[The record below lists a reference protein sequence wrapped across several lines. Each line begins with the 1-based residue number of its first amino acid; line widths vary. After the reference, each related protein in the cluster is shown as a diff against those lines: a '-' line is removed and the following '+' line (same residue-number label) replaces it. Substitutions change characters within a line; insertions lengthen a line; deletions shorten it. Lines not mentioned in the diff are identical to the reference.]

1 MTEKERNE
9 NLDCLEVEELEEEY
23 DTITLTLDDDTELEC
38 IILGNFSFEG
48 KDYIALLP
56 ADEEDGEDVYLYE
69 YREINEEEVELNT
82 IDDDELFERVSQE
95 FENLFVEDEAD
106 EE

>member
-1 MTEKERNE
+1 MTERERNE
-9 NLDCLEVEELEEEY
+9 ILEEMEVEEEQY

-38 IILGNFSFEG
+38 IILGNFSYDG

-56 ADEEDGEDVYLYE
+56 ENEEDGEDVYLYE
-69 YREINEEEVELNT
+69 YREINDEEVELNT

-95 FENLFVEDEAD
+95 FEDLFVEDEED